1 MSNSVV
7 PGSAAPFVLIW
18 GDDEFA
24 VQRRARQVFEEWR
37 GANAGADEEI
47 LDAGAANSDEALKA
61 LRRLWESLQTL
72 PFFGGTKSVWFRGC
86 NFLGED
92 RVSEA
97 QAVVEAVA
105 ELAKDLG
112 AFRWDGVRLLLSAG
126 KIDRRRGFYRAVEKL
141 AAVEHFP
148 GLSAEDR
155 DWRDKAETLVS
166 GELRAMG
173 RRVGGEAIAALVEQV
188 GANARQLA
196 SEAQKLVAYVGDRT
210 EVTLADVDAIVTRGK
225 HARAF
230 ALADALG
237 ERQLGKALRHLD
249 EELWSMQS
257 DKQKSEIGRRYALI
271 GKVRA
276 MLLAGEMIREGFVRL
291 SSDYR
296 SFAAQLKELPADR
309 FATDRRYNPADI
321 NAYVLFRAAQ
331 HASNFSRE
339 ELVQAMDEL
348 LRCNRQL
355 VGGSQE
361 GGFVLQVALARIL
374 GGSGRPLDTRRRRA

>member
-1 MSNSVV
+1 
-7 PGSAAPFVLIW
+7 LIW
-18 GDDEFA
+18 GDDDFA
-24 VQRRARQVFEEWR
+24 VQRRARQVFDEWR

-47 LDAGAANSDEALKA
+47 LDAGAANTEEALKA

-72 PFFGGTKSVWFRGC
+72 PFFGGTKSIWFRGC

-97 QAVVEAVA
+97 QAVVETVA

-141 AAVEHFP
+141 ATVEHFP

-155 DWRDKAETLVS
+155 DWRDKAETLAA

-173 RRVGGEAIAALVEQV
+173 RRVDGEALSALVEQV

-196 SEAQKLVAYVGDRT
+196 SEVQKLVAYVGDRT
-210 EVTLADVDAIVTRGK
+210 EVTLADVDAIVTRGR

-257 DKQKSEIGRRYALI
+257 DRQKSEIGLLYALI

-276 MLLAGEMIREGFVRL
+276 MLLAGEMIREGLIRL

-296 SFAAQLKELPADR
+296 SFAAQLKNLPPER
-309 FATDRRYNPADI
+309 FASDRRYNPADI

-331 HASNFSRE
+331 HAANFSRE

-374 GGSGRPLDTRRRRA
+374 GGASRPLDTRRRRA